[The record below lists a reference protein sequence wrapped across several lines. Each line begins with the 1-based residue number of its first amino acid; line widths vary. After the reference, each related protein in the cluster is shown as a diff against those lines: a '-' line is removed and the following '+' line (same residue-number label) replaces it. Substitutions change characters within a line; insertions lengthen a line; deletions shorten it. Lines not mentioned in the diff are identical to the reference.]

1 MIVSYLTAAS
11 IVIALLMLWVG
22 VQALSRRFEA
32 GTVHEKPSFTPCRE
46 CRCFGAC
53 DTTNVDHPNKG

>member
-32 GTVHEKPSFTPCRE
+32 GTSFTPCRE

-53 DTTNVDHPNKG
+53 DTTNADHPNKG